1 MLCNASLKKSTRAL
15 SERALPFTKT
25 SEGVV
30 AAIRLI
36 PKAKQNRFSGLMR
49 LDNGAVV
56 LKVSVTVGPEKGMAN
71 KALFKLLTKTW
82 GVGMQSLSLIQG
94 KKNRNKLILIAG
106 EPDNLFSELVA
117 WVNTFESHH

>member
-1 MLCNASLKKSTRAL
+1 
-15 SERALPFTKT
+15 
-25 SEGVV
+25 
-30 AAIRLI
+30 
-36 PKAKQNRFSGLMR
+36 MR

-56 LKVSVTVGPEKGMAN
+56 LKVSVTIAPEKGKAN
-71 KALFKLLTKTW
+71 KALLKLLTKTW
-82 GVGMQSLSLIQG
+82 GVGMQSLTLIQG

>member
-1 MLCNASLKKSTRAL
+1 M
-15 SERALPFTKT
+15 SEHRRPFTKT

-36 PKAKQNRFSGLMR
+36 PKARQNRVSGLMW

-56 LKVSVTVGPEKGMAN
+56 LKVSITVAPEKGMAN
-71 KALFKLLTKTW
+71 KAVFKLLTKTW
-82 GVGMQSLSLIQG
+82 GVIMQSLSLIQG

-106 EPDNLFSELVA
+106 EPDNRFSELVV
-117 WVNTFESHH
+117 WVNTFKSHH